1 MIGSSLSHYKI
12 TVKLGQGGMGEVYRA
27 TDENLGRD
35 VAIKVLPTEV
45 AGDTERLGRFRR
57 EAQLLGSLNHTNIAS
72 LYGLEEAE
80 GKPFLVLELVEGEE
94 LSERLQRGAIPVDES
109 IDIAKQIAEALEEA
123 HERGIVHRD
132 LKPANIKITPDGR
145 VKVLD
150 FGLAKAYAGDAA
162 EGSAPNVSQS
172 PTMSAQATQA
182 GVILGTAAYM
192 SPEQARG
199 KPVDKRA
206 DIWAFGVV
214 LFEMLSGKQLF
225 AGETVSDVLAAVL
238 TREPDWNSLP
248 SATPTGVT
256 RALRRC
262 LDQDPRQRLHDI
274 ADARLDLGDESTAL
288 QTAGSPRTSGPSWL
302 ASVALAMV
310 VAAAASSLTALL
322 SRNESPQTNGQPLR
336 FEIPLPN
343 ESQLVGGIA
352 LAPDGETLAFVA
364 RDDTGQTAVWV
375 RAMGDL
381 DARRIESS
389 TGARYPFWSPD
400 GRRLGFFAG
409 GDLLIMDLIGQ
420 VPRVIASAGSPA
432 DVRGATWNQNGLIV
446 YAPTFT
452 GGLMQVPAAGG
463 EARPTTTLA
472 VARNEGTH
480 RFPLFLPDGRHLV
493 FYLAAGTGTEPGWIG
508 LGQVGSG
515 EHRRLAPASSLQA
528 FLPPSTLLY
537 TTGRTLVAQRL
548 DLSRM
553 ELVGEPVPLGV
564 EQPGNLA
571 VSGNRALTAAANTVA
586 YQVGVQGSTRI
597 VWADRDGTEL
607 GTVFE
612 GHGWLFG
619 PSLSPDGTRVSVSS
633 YAGSGVGGIWIVDPA
648 RNNQTRMT
656 FDERDDQG
664 AVWSPDGQTLAVQ
677 AHSADEA
684 SIYLLDV
691 RVPRSEKLWK
701 KVPGLYGVDAWL
713 PSGEALLFT
722 RMDAANRSDIWILDR
737 SSEESRPL
745 LASPANEYGPHPSPD
760 GNWLAYASDASGR
773 DEVYVR
779 RLEGEG
785 QVWRV
790 STDGGSTPLWRR
802 DGRELF
808 YVDQASRIVAVT
820 TSLGASFSSGDP
832 VVLFRSNLDESGG
845 RQYDV
850 SADGQRFLLNRRAA
864 TATKPIVVVRDWGPK
879 IEKMLGADQ

>member
-1 MIGSSLSHYKI
+1 MSRSWSVESPWPRMARPSRSSPATTRVRPPSGSVRWA
-12 TVKLGQGGMGEVYRA
+12 TWTRGE
-27 TDENLGRD
+27 
-35 VAIKVLPTEV
+35 
-45 AGDTERLGRFRR
+45 
-57 EAQLLGSLNHTNIAS
+57 S
-72 LYGLEEAE
+72 
-80 GKPFLVLELVEGEE
+80 
-94 LSERLQRGAIPVDES
+94 
-109 IDIAKQIAEALEEA
+109 
-123 HERGIVHRD
+123 
-132 LKPANIKITPDGR
+132 
-145 VKVLD
+145 
-150 FGLAKAYAGDAA
+150 
-162 EGSAPNVSQS
+162 
-172 PTMSAQATQA
+172 
-182 GVILGTAAYM
+182 
-192 SPEQARG
+192 
-199 KPVDKRA
+199 
-206 DIWAFGVV
+206 
-214 LFEMLSGKQLF
+214 
-225 AGETVSDVLAAVL
+225 
-238 TREPDWNSLP
+238 
-248 SATPTGVT
+248 
-256 RALRRC
+256 
-262 LDQDPRQRLHDI
+262 
-274 ADARLDLGDESTAL
+274 
-288 QTAGSPRTSGPSWL
+288 SPR
-302 ASVALAMV
+302 
-310 VAAAASSLTALL
+310 
-322 SRNESPQTNGQPLR
+322 R
-336 FEIPLPN
+336 
-343 ESQLVGGIA
+343 
-352 LAPDGETLAFVA
+352 AP
-364 RDDTGQTAVWV
+364 
-375 RAMGDL
+375 
-381 DARRIESS
+381 
-389 TGARYPFWSPD
+389 RYPFWSPD

-633 YAGSGVGGIWIVDPA
+633 YAGSGVGRDLDRRSRAQQPDAHDVRRAGRSRGRLVARWTDAGCPGALCRRGLDLPA
-648 RNNQTRMT
+648 RRSRASQREALGRRSRASTVSTPGCPPARRCSSPVWTRRIGQTSGSSTARA
-656 FDERDDQG
+656 R
-664 AVWSPDGQTLAVQ
+664 SPD
-677 AHSADEA
+677 
-684 SIYLLDV
+684 
-691 RVPRSEKLWK
+691 RC
-701 KVPGLYGVDAWL
+701 
-713 PSGEALLFT
+713 
-722 RMDAANRSDIWILDR
+722 
-737 SSEESRPL
+737 
-745 LASPANEYGPHPSPD
+745 SPAPQTSTALIPHPTA
-760 GNWLAYASDASGR
+760 NWLAYASDASGR

-864 TATKPIVVVRDWGPK
+864 TATKPIVVVRDWGPE
-879 IEKMLGADQ
+879 IERMLGADR